1 MRSTIHAVNGSIAE
15 FGEQRQKKN
24 EELSIQEPPIRRTSR
39 TDAVKKFDDHRQGTK
54 GDSEMSRQRS
64 NIMSQSLPAPLRPA
78 LLRAGLVLAVIAAMA
93 AFTVRMQA
101 EQTPTPVSLSASTT
115 DLR

>member
-1 MRSTIHAVNGSIAE
+1 MRSTIHAVNGSAAE
-15 FGEQRQKKN
+15 AGAQKQKKN
-24 EELSIQEPPIRRTSR
+24 DELSIQERPIRRTSR
-39 TDAVKKFDDHRQGTK
+39 TNAMKKFDDHRQGTK

-64 NIMSQSLPAPLRPA
+64 NMMSQSLPAPLRPA

-101 EQTPTPVSLSASTT
+101 EQTPTPVSLSASTS

>member
-1 MRSTIHAVNGSIAE
+1 MRSTIHALNGGIAE
-15 FGEQRQKKN
+15 FGEQRQKTTD
-24 EELSIQEPPIRRTSR
+24 ELSIQERPIRRTGR
-39 TDAVKKFDDHRQGTK
+39 TDAVKKFDDHRQGTE

-64 NIMSQSLPAPLRPA
+64 NIMTQSLPAPLRPA

-101 EQTPTPVSLSASTT
+101 EQTPTPVSLSASTS

>member
-1 MRSTIHAVNGSIAE
+1 MRSTIHAVNGSAAE
-15 FGEQRQKKN
+15 AGAQKQKKN
-24 EELSIQEPPIRRTSR
+24 DELSIQERPIRRTSR
-39 TDAVKKFDDHRQGTK
+39 TNAMKKFDDCQGTK

-101 EQTPTPVSLSASTT
+101 EQTPTPVSLSASTS